1 MLWFFKRGKNS
12 KQPDHANP
20 TTGQGKVQSLIA
32 AKPELLLKSHYGL
45 IENLYS
51 FSQLDRARFDRLYIA
66 LFINI
71 ARYVQLLPASE
82 QHHHAYLGGLLEHTI
97 EVATFAGRIAG
108 KFLYTSDGEERI
120 SESSALY
127 VFAMVSA
134 AAMHDVGKILTDIDV
149 VVIKGNNK
157 IRWLPHNGPMAVGD
171 RYIFK
176 FSNNRI
182 HGLHEPAGM
191 LLAFSI
197 MPPSAMEWIWQ
208 KPIIRNEWIATVG
221 GKAMEAGGNI
231 GRCVIECDAASTG
244 INMKNAPVVKAAEAQ
259 EMTIGTRLPLQQ
271 LALKGIKLAFRDFP
285 PNTERNPYW
294 VSQEFVACI
303 CPRFV
308 ETIRA
313 ALGVEAQF
321 IPENSS
327 LIYDAMGDAGML
339 IPNLTN
345 KAVHNLLFSEKS
357 KPLAAILVK
366 REVIDPDKSLPVYP
380 GKLFCPSM
388 PENLHHSVP
397 GRTEVIGTATTQAMP
412 VQTEQSAYEPAIHKA
427 KQEQVGNDSKQVT
440 SPPQEHKPGSIE
452 LPPSPFKQR
461 NNKHNRPVTTRAETA
476 EPIINK
482 PNSNDVGGQD
492 EPENQNYELTVP
504 VNNQNDFKQY
514 MHRSSEVKPDECVK
528 QVSPPVQKETSD
540 LTAPPQTLDK
550 QNTARP
556 VVSNQPIV
564 TKTELSIGER
574 AVKARSFFE
583 WLKAQVL
590 SGNLVINARGGEL
603 HVVDGHRLAM
613 VTPAIFTKYL
623 TSLTNKQQDA
633 KVDLRE
639 QTKTLQHALLE
650 NYKFAKSFSG
660 SNMVKCE
667 LVGARSRHVIHVM
680 ILSDDDSRALNLE
693 LDKRG
698 KNTFLSLSEPC

>member
-308 ETIRA
+308 ETVRG

-321 IPENSS
+321 LPENSS

-345 KAVHNLLFSEKS
+345 KAVHSILFSEKS
-357 KPLAAILVK
+357 KPLAAILLK
-366 REVIDPDKSLPVYP
+366 REVIDPDKSLPVYM

-388 PENLHHSVP
+388 PENLHHNVP
-397 GRTEVIGTATTQAMP
+397 GRTESIGTATTQAAPTQTTQAAHEPTIITTKQEP
-412 VQTEQSAYEPAIHKA
+412 VITAA
-427 KQEQVGNDSKQVT
+427 KQTSMVANEQ
-440 SPPQEHKPGSIE
+440 KPRNGE
-452 LPPSPFKQR
+452 LPPPPFKQR
-461 NNKHNRPVTTRAETA
+461 NNKHNKPLTA
-476 EPIINK
+476 KADTVEPIIAQQQ
-482 PNSNDVGGQD
+482 SNETGCND
-492 EPENQNYELTVP
+492 EPENHNYELTVP
-504 VNNQNDFKQY
+504 VNNQNDFKEY
-514 MHRSSEVKPDECVK
+514 MHRASVVVPDDEPRIATHAHHD
-528 QVSPPVQKETSD
+528 VSTN
-540 LTAPPQTLDK
+540 LTAIPQNMATP
-550 QNTARP
+550 NTEKPAERYQQADAN
-556 VVSNQPIV
+556 S
-564 TKTELSIGER
+564 ELSIGDR
-574 AVKARSFFE
+574 AVKAKSFFE
-583 WLKAQVL
+583 WLRAQVL

-623 TSLTNKQQDA
+623 TALTNKQQIESGE
-633 KVDLRE
+633 LRE

-680 ILSDDDSRALNLE
+680 ILSDADSQSLNLE
-693 LDKRG
+693 LDKRS